1 MLLSW
6 IWLGMMGA
14 SLLYGCLTGRAGALL
29 SAALDGASSAVSL
42 SLRLMAG
49 YLFFCGLMEIMKELC
64 LPEKLARLLRP
75 FLRLVMPTLRG
86 EEARQ
91 AVTLNL
97 TANLLGL
104 GNAATPAGLA
114 AVRRMAELAPG
125 KNASPG
131 LCRFMLLNAS
141 SLQLVP
147 TTVLSLRAAAGAV
160 RPDDILLPALVGSA
174 ASFLCAVLLGKTFC
188 REERQ

>member
-29 SAALDGASSAVSL
+29 PATLDGASSAVSL

-49 YLFFCGLMEIMKELC
+49 YLFFCGLIEIMKELR

-75 FLRLVMPTLRG
+75 FLRRVMPTLRG

-104 GNAATPAGLA
+104 GNAATPAGLV

-160 RPDDILLPALVGSA
+160 RPDNILLPALAGSA